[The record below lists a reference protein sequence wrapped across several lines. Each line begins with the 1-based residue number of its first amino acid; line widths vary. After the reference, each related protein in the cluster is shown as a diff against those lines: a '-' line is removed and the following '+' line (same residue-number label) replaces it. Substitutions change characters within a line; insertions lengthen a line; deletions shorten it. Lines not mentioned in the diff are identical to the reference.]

1 MEGIQTDCSYNEN
14 MKIGIIG
21 AGASGL
27 LAAITAAKEGTN
39 VTLIEKKDRIG
50 KKILATGNGKCN
62 FTNIFM
68 DDFDFRSQTS
78 NAYMDYISQ
87 FNENDVISLFQNMG
101 MLTKDRNGYCYP
113 RSEQASTVLD
123 ILRLQIK
130 NLNIPVL
137 TEKYPISI
145 QKKKKNFEILLNT
158 NEKLYFDRIILACG
172 SFAGEKSRDDYNGYT
187 YAKQFGHTLV
197 PIVPALVQVRA
208 KGKEFKSISGVRCEA
223 GISLYINDKLIT
235 KETGELQ
242 LTDYGISGIPVFQLS
257 RYVSYGIYEKK
268 KVTAEIDFL
277 PEYGQEKWI
286 EIVKNKWNHCSKDI
300 TAEEFFQGFL
310 NKKLNLMFLKSA
322 GIKAETLLSQL
333 KFSKIESV
341 IRTMRCWRIEI
352 EGTNPFENAQVCA
365 GGVSLDEIT
374 LNMESK
380 LIPGLYFAGELV
392 DVDGK
397 CGGYNLQW
405 AWTSGYLAGKNAAFE

>member
-1 MEGIQTDCSYNEN
+1 

-27 LAAITAAKEGTN
+27 IAAITAAKDGAD

-62 FTNIFM
+62 FTNISM
-68 DDFDFRSQTS
+68 HMFDFRSQKG
-78 NAYMDYISQ
+78 NAYIDYISQ
-87 FNENDVISLFQNMG
+87 FNEYDVISLFQDMG
-101 MLTKDRNGYCYP
+101 MLIKNRNGYYYP

-145 QKKKKNFEILLNT
+145 QKKKKNFELILNT
-158 NEKLYFDRIILACG
+158 NEKKYFDRIIIASG
-172 SFAGEKSRDDYNGYT
+172 SFAGEKTKDEYTGYS
-187 YAKQFGHTLV
+187 YAKSLGHTLV
-197 PIVPALVQVRA
+197 PVVPALVQVRA
-208 KGKEFKSISGVRCEA
+208 KGKEFKSISGVRCDA
-223 GISLYINDKLIT
+223 KIALYINDNLT
-235 KETGELQ
+235 AKETGELQ

-277 PEYGQEKWI
+277 PEYGMGKWV
-286 EIVKNKWNHCSKDI
+286 EIVKDKWNRSPKDI
-300 TAEEFFQGFL
+300 TCEEFFQGFL

-322 GIKAETLLSQL
+322 GVKAETPLKQL
-333 KFSKIESV
+333 KYSKIEEIISS
-341 IRTMRCWRIEI
+341 MRSWKIEI
-352 EGTNPFENAQVCA
+352 EGTNPYENAQVCA
-365 GGVSLDEIT
+365 GGVSLDEISLT
-374 LNMESK
+374 MESK
-380 LIPGLYFAGELV
+380 IVPGLYFAGELL
-392 DVDGK
+392 DVDGR

-405 AWTSGYLAGKNAAFE
+405 AWTSGYLAGKNAAMK